1 MNTYHISITYH
12 KLSLQKSKTSTCLPF
27 FVSYRPILIFKILSQ
42 ILSKKFIDSLL
53 SGTLIVYIRKGQR
66 NTKALR
72 EKDRTQKKSNT
83 IKNKAKVN
91 LYKTEANFVKSLRVR
106 DKNLHKRTKQ
116 EHISMNIKDRDR
128 NPQHLR
134 TESRSMSHFT
144 VLVEWC

>member
-72 EKDRTQKKSNT
+72 EKDRTQKNQIPSKTKPKST
-83 IKNKAKVN
+83 CAKQRQISSRAYGSGTKIYINVQN
-91 LYKTEANFVKSLRVR
+91 RNIFQWTLKIATEIRITL
-106 DKNLHKRTKQ
+106 
-116 EHISMNIKDRDR
+116 E
-128 NPQHLR
+128 
-134 TESRSMSHFT
+134 RSHEVCLTLPF
-144 VLVEWC
+144 